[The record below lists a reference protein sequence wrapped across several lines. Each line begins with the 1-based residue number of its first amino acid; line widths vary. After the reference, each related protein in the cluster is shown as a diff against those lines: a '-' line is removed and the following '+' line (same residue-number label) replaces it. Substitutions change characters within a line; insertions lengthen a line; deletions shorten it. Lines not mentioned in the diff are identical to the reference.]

1 MSEVIGVV
9 EIPGGPGTGAAKIDF
24 TVESI
29 LAAHVISNIR
39 RFDSTYVDSILHGAK
54 AM

>member
-1 MSEVIGVV
+1 MTGCIIVTFRLVRRS
-9 EIPGGPGTGAAKIDF
+9 GAAKIDF

-29 LAAHVISNIR
+29 LAAHVISNLR
-39 RFDSTYVDSILHGAK
+39 SFDFTCVESILHGAK